1 MCFAAEQAN
10 PLEVPL
16 FGRAMQVLMETTSG
30 NITINLFTDT
40 MPITAGN
47 FLDLVQQGYY
57 DGLHFHRVIKGFMLQ
72 AGCPFSADPNSP
84 RAGTGGPKGGGKY
97 TTSDGQT
104 IVRNRGGNIPDEH
117 PASAQFTNK
126 VGTLSMANTGRPDSG
141 GSQFFINTKHNDFL
155 DWWDQRSPSAHP
167 VFGEVVEGM
176 DVVRTI
182 ENIRTNHSDRPKTPQ
197 QIIRC
202 TVVE

>member
-1 MCFAAEQAN
+1 
-10 PLEVPL
+10 
-16 FGRAMQVLMETTSG
+16 MQVRMETTSG
-30 NITINLFTDT
+30 DIVIELFTEK

-47 FLDLVQQGYY
+47 FADLVQQGYY

-72 AGCPFSADPNSP
+72 GGCPNSADPYSP
-84 RAGTGGPKGGGKY
+84 KAGQGGPKSGGKF
-97 TTSDGQT
+97 TTQDGQT

-117 PASAQFTNK
+117 PADAHFSNE
-126 VGTLSMANTGRPDSG
+126 VGTVSMANTGRPDSG

-155 DWWDQRSPSAHP
+155 DWFDDRTPSAHP
-167 VFGEVVEGM
+167 VFGKVVEGM

-182 ENIRTNHSDRPKTPQ
+182 ENIRTNHNDRPKTPQ

-202 TVVE
+202 TLIE

>member
-1 MCFAAEQAN
+1 MNMCFAAEQAN

-16 FGRAMQVLMETTSG
+16 FGRYMQVLMETTSG

-57 DGLHFHRVIKGFMLQ
+57 DGLHFHRVIKGFVLQ

-117 PASAQFTNK
+117 PANAQFTNK
-126 VGTLSMANTGRPDSG
+126 VGTLSMANTGRPDLSL
-141 GSQFFINTKHNDFL
+141 IH
-155 DWWDQRSPSAHP
+155 
-167 VFGEVVEGM
+167 
-176 DVVRTI
+176 I
-182 ENIRTNHSDRPKTPQ
+182 
-197 QIIRC
+197 
-202 TVVE
+202 

>member
-1 MCFAAEQAN
+1 
-10 PLEVPL
+10 
-16 FGRAMQVLMETTSG
+16 MQVLMETTSG
-30 NITINLFTDT
+30 NITIELFTET

-72 AGCPFSADPNSP
+72 GGCPHSADPNSP
-84 RAGTGGPKGGGKY
+84 QAGTGGPKSGGKY

-104 IVRNRGGNIPDEH
+104 IVRNRGGNIPDAH
-117 PASAQFTNK
+117 PENAQFTNK

-155 DWWDQRSPSAHP
+155 DWWDTRSPSAHP
-167 VFGEVVEGM
+167 VFGQVTEGM

-182 ENIRTNHSDRPKTPQ
+182 ENIATSRSDRPKTPQ

-202 TVVE
+202 TVIE